1 MTLWANHAHK
11 DYVDT
16 VRHFVR
22 EVVAPQA
29 EAIDRDDVYPVELVK
44 ELARRGLSTVT
55 LPLDYG
61 GGGKD
66 FSYGVALLEEV
77 AYGSPSV
84 AICLITIFQ
93 ASTIIRLFG
102 QESLKDRYLPR
113 FRDGLLSSYALTEAN
128 HGSDIRSL
136 DTKAV
141 RDGDEWVIS
150 GEKQFITGGVAA
162 EFFIILAQTEAGVST
177 FAVPGDAKG
186 LTRYV
191 GERSATFGLRNGP
204 HVNVALDRVRVP
216 ADHLIGVDGKGVRQ
230 AVTTLNYS
238 RTLAAGVSL
247 GIARAAFD
255 GALKH
260 ARQRVAFDQKVAE
273 FQGIQW
279 YFADMLTRID
289 AARLLV
295 YKAAAESLTSGV
307 DTARY
312 GSEAKLMASMLAT
325 EVASTAVRICG
336 VHGVSL
342 NSPFGRYLRDAQAYE
357 VGGGSVE
364 ILRNTIGKYLLKDEV
379 AG

>member
-1 MTLWANHAHK
+1 MALWTAYADEK
-11 DYVDT
+11 YVESLQA
-16 VRHFVR
+16 FVR
-22 EVVAPQA
+22 EAIDPQA
-29 EAIDRDDVYPVELVK
+29 DMLDRDDIYPVEIVK
-44 ELARRGLSTVT
+44 ELARRGLSSVT
-55 LPLDYG
+55 LPQQYG

-66 FSYGVALLEEV
+66 FTYAVALLEEV
-77 AYGSPSV
+77 AYSSPSV

-102 QESLKDRYLPR
+102 QESLKDRWLPR
-113 FRDGLLSSYALTEAN
+113 FPRGLLSSYALTEAN
-128 HGSDIRSL
+128 HGSDIRTL

-141 RDGDEWVIS
+141 RDGDEWVIT

-162 EFFIILAQTEAGVST
+162 EFFIILAETEAGVST
-177 FAVPGDAKG
+177 FAVPGDAPG
-186 LTRYV
+186 LSRYV

-204 HVNVALDRVRVP
+204 HVNVVLDHVRVP
-216 ADHLIGVDGKGVRQ
+216 ADHLVGVDGKGVRQ

-255 GALKH
+255 GALTH
-260 ARQRVAFDQKVAE
+260 AKSRVAFDRKVVD

-279 YFADMLTRID
+279 YFADMLPRID

-295 YKAAAESLTSGV
+295 YKAAAESLASGV

-312 GSEAKLMASMLAT
+312 GSEAKLLASILAT

-336 VHGVSL
+336 VHGVSV

-357 VGGGSVE
+357 VAGGSVE
-364 ILRNTIGKYLLKDEV
+364 ILRNTIGKYLTRDL
-379 AG
+379 A

>member
-1 MTLWANHAHK
+1 MSLWPAYADK
-11 DYVDT
+11 AYVES
-16 VRHFVR
+16 VQAFVR
-22 EVVAPQA
+22 EAIDPQA
-29 EAIDRDDVYPVELVK
+29 DMLDRDDIYPVEIVK
-44 ELARRGLSTVT
+44 ELARRGLSSVT
-55 LPLDYG
+55 LPQQYG

-66 FSYGVALLEEV
+66 FTYAVALLEEV
-77 AYGSPSV
+77 AYSSPSV

-93 ASTIIRLFG
+93 ASTIIRLYG
-102 QESLKDRYLPR
+102 EESLKDRWLPR
-113 FRDGLLSSYALTEAN
+113 FPRGLLSSYALTEAN
-128 HGSDIRSL
+128 HGSDIRTL

-141 RDGDEWVIS
+141 RDGDGWVIT

-162 EFFIILAQTEAGVST
+162 EFFIILAETEAGVSA
-177 FAVPGDAKG
+177 FAVPGDAPG
-186 LTRYV
+186 VSRYV

-204 HVNVALDRVRVP
+204 HVNIVLDGVRVP

-260 ARQRVAFDQKVAE
+260 AKGRVAFDQKVID

-279 YFADMLTRID
+279 YFADMLPRID

-295 YKAAAESLTSGV
+295 YKAAAESLATGV

-312 GSEAKLMASMLAT
+312 GSEAKLMASILAT

-336 VHGVSL
+336 VHGVSV
-342 NSPFGRYLRDAQAYE
+342 NSPFGRYLRDAQSYE
-357 VGGGSVE
+357 VAGGSVE
-364 ILRNTIGKYLLKDEV
+364 ILRNTIGKYLARDV
-379 AG
+379 V

>member
-1 MTLWANHAHK
+1 MSRWLPYADAGYVETLQS
-11 DYVDT
+11 
-16 VRHFVR
+16 FVR
-22 EVVAPQA
+22 EHVTPQGD
-29 EAIDRDDVYPVELVK
+29 AIDRDDIYPVEIIK
-44 ELARRGLSTVT
+44 RLARDGLSTIT
-55 LPLDYG
+55 LPEEFG

-66 FSYGVALLEEV
+66 FSHAVALFEEV
-77 AYGSPSV
+77 GYGSAST

-102 QESLKDRYLPR
+102 EQSLKERYLPR
-113 FRDGLLSSYALTEAN
+113 FREGLLSSYALTEAN

-141 RDGDEWVIS
+141 REGAEWVIT
-150 GEKQFITGGVAA
+150 GEKQFVTSGVAA
-162 EFFIILAQTEAGVST
+162 ELFVVLAETQVGVSA
-177 FAVPGDAKG
+177 FAIPADVAG

-204 HVNVALDRVRVP
+204 HVNVRLERVRVP
-216 ADHLIGVDGKGVRQ
+216 ADHLIGIEGKGVRQ

-255 GALKH
+255 GAFAH
-260 ARQRVAFDQKVAE
+260 AKARMAFDVRVVD

-279 YFADMLTRID
+279 YFADMLTNID

-295 YKAAAESLTSGV
+295 YKAAEALSTGV
-307 DTARY
+307 DIARY
-312 GSEAKLMASMLAT
+312 GSEAKLMASTLAT
-325 EVASTAVRICG
+325 EVASKAVGICG
-336 VHGVSL
+336 VHGVTV
-342 NSPFGRYLRDAQAYE
+342 NSPFGRYLRDAKAYE

-364 ILRNTIGKYLLKDEV
+364 ILKNTIAKYLLSET
-379 AG
+379 AL

>member
-1 MTLWANHAHK
+1 MPLWLPLADAE
-11 DYVDT
+11 YVET
-16 VRHFVR
+16 VRSFVSER
-22 EVVAPQA
+22 IAPHA
-29 EAIDRDDVYPVELVK
+29 EAIDRDDIYPVDIVK
-44 ELARRGLSTVT
+44 ELARKGLSTIT
-55 LPLDYG
+55 LPAEYG
-61 GGGKD
+61 GGSKD
-66 FSYGVALLEEV
+66 FSHGVALFEEV
-77 AYGSPSV
+77 AYASPSV

-93 ASTIIRLFG
+93 AQTIIRLFG
-102 QESLKDRYLPR
+102 QESLKQRYLPR
-113 FRDGLLSSYALTEAN
+113 FREGLLSSYALTEAN
-128 HGSDIRSL
+128 HGSDIRTL

-141 RDGDEWVIS
+141 RRGDEWEIT

-162 EFFIILAQTEAGVST
+162 EFFIILAETETGVSAFT
-177 FAVPGDAKG
+177 VPGDSKG
-186 LTRYV
+186 LSTYV

-216 ADHLIGVDGKGVRQ
+216 ADHLIGADGKGVRQ

-238 RTLAAGVSL
+238 RTLAAGVSI

-260 ARQRVAFDQKVAE
+260 AKGRVAFDQRVAE

-279 YFADMLTRID
+279 YFADMLTKID

-295 YKAAAESLTSGV
+295 YQAARSLTTGV

-336 VHGVSL
+336 VHGVSV

-364 ILRNTIGKYLLKDEV
+364 ILRNTIGKYLLKDVE
-379 AG
+379 

>member
-1 MTLWANHAHK
+1 MALWPAYADK
-11 DYVDT
+11 EYVES
-16 VRHFVR
+16 VRTFVR
-22 EVVAPQA
+22 EWIDPHAD
-29 EAIDRDDVYPVELVK
+29 AIDRDDIYPVEIVK
-44 ELARRGLSTVT
+44 EIARRGLSTVT
-55 LPLDYG
+55 LPEQYG

-66 FSYGVALLEEV
+66 FSYAVALLEEV
-77 AYGSPSV
+77 AYSSPSV

-93 ASTIIRLFG
+93 ASTILRLFG
-102 QESLKDRYLPR
+102 QDSLRDRYLPQ
-113 FRDGLLSSYALTEAN
+113 FRRGLLSSYALTEAN
-128 HGSDIRSL
+128 HGSDIRTL

-141 RDGDEWVIS
+141 RDGDEWVIT
-150 GEKQFITGGVAA
+150 GEKQFITGGAAA
-162 EFFIILAQTEAGVST
+162 EFFIILAETEIGVSAM
-177 FAVPGDAKG
+177 AVPGDAVG
-186 LTRYV
+186 LGRYV

-204 HVNVALDRVRVP
+204 HVNVVLDKVRVP
-216 ADHLIGVDGKGVRQ
+216 ADHLIGIEGKGVRQ

-255 GALKH
+255 GALRH
-260 ARQRVAFDQKVAE
+260 AKGRVAFDQRVVD

-295 YKAAAESLTSGV
+295 YKAAAESLTTGV
-307 DTARY
+307 DTARF
-312 GSEAKLMASMLAT
+312 GSEAKLMASTLAT

-336 VHGVSL
+336 VHGVSV

-364 ILRNTIGKYLLKDEV
+364 ILRNTIGKYLSKDLV
-379 AG
+379 AP

>member
-1 MTLWANHAHK
+1 MSLWPAYAEK
-11 DYVDT
+11 EYVES
-16 VRHFVR
+16 VRAFVR
-22 EVVAPQA
+22 ETIDPQA
-29 EAIDRDDVYPVELVK
+29 EMLDREDIYPVEIVK
-44 ELARRGLSTVT
+44 ELARRGLSSVT
-55 LPLDYG
+55 LPQQYG

-66 FSYGVALLEEV
+66 FSYAVALLEEV
-77 AYGSPSV
+77 AYSSPSV

-93 ASTIIRLFG
+93 ASTLMRLYASD
-102 QESLKDRYLPR
+102 SLKDRWLPR
-113 FRDGLLSSYALTEAN
+113 FPRGLLSSYALTEAN
-128 HGSDIRSL
+128 HGSDIRTL

-141 RDGDEWVIS
+141 RDGADWVIT

-162 EFFIILAQTEAGVST
+162 EFFIILAETEAGVST
-177 FAVPGDAKG
+177 FAVPGDAPG
-186 LTRYV
+186 LSRYV

-204 HVNVALDRVRVP
+204 HVNVVLDAVRVP

-260 ARQRVAFDQKVAE
+260 AKGRVAFDQKVID

-279 YFADMLTRID
+279 YFADLLPRID

-295 YKAAAESLTSGV
+295 YKGAAESLTSGV
-307 DTARY
+307 DTARF
-312 GSEAKLMASMLAT
+312 GSEAKLMASILAT

-336 VHGVSL
+336 VHGVSM
-342 NSPFGRYLRDAQAYE
+342 NSPFGRYLRDAQSYE
-357 VGGGSVE
+357 VAGGSVE
-364 ILRNTIGKYLLKDEV
+364 ILRNTIGKYLAKEV
-379 AG
+379 S

>member
-1 MTLWANHAHK
+1 MALWAAYADEK
-11 DYVDT
+11 YVESLQA
-16 VRHFVR
+16 FVR
-22 EVVAPQA
+22 E
-29 EAIDRDDVYPVELVK
+29 AIDPHADMLDRDDVYPVEIVK
-44 ELARRGLSTVT
+44 ELARRGLSSVT
-55 LPLDYG
+55 LPQQYG

-66 FSYGVALLEEV
+66 FTYAVALLEEV
-77 AYGSPSV
+77 AYSSPSV

-102 QESLKDRYLPR
+102 QDSLKDRWLPR
-113 FRDGLLSSYALTEAN
+113 FPRGLLSSYALTEAN
-128 HGSDIRSL
+128 HGSDIRTL

-141 RDGDEWVIS
+141 RDGNEWVIT

-162 EFFIILAQTEAGVST
+162 EFFIILAETEAGVST
-177 FAVPGDAKG
+177 FAVPGDAPG
-186 LTRYV
+186 LSRYV

-204 HVNVALDRVRVP
+204 HVNVVLDHVRVP
-216 ADHLIGVDGKGVRQ
+216 ADHLVGVDGKGVRQ

-260 ARQRVAFDQKVAE
+260 AKGRVAFDQKVVD

-279 YFADMLTRID
+279 YFADMLARID

-295 YKAAAESLTSGV
+295 YKSAAESLASGV

-312 GSEAKLMASMLAT
+312 GSEAKLLASTLAT

-336 VHGVSL
+336 VHGVSV
-342 NSPFGRYLRDAQAYE
+342 NSPFGRYLRDAQSYE
-357 VGGGSVE
+357 VAGGSVE
-364 ILRNTIGKYLLKDEV
+364 ILRNTIGKYLIRDL
-379 AG
+379 A

>member
-1 MTLWANHAHK
+1 MSLWPAYAEK
-11 DYVDT
+11 EYVESL
-16 VRHFVR
+16 RAFVR
-22 EVVAPQA
+22 EVIDPQA
-29 EAIDRDDVYPVELVK
+29 EMLDRDDVYPVEIVK
-44 ELARRGLSTVT
+44 ELARRGLSSVT
-55 LPLDYG
+55 LPQQYG

-66 FSYGVALLEEV
+66 FTYAVALLEEV
-77 AYGSPSV
+77 AYSSPSV

-93 ASTIIRLFG
+93 ASTIMRLFG
-102 QESLKDRYLPR
+102 QDSLKDRWLPR
-113 FRDGLLSSYALTEAN
+113 FPRGLLSSYALTEAN
-128 HGSDIRSL
+128 HGSDIRTL

-141 RDGDEWVIS
+141 RDGSDWVIT

-162 EFFIILAQTEAGVST
+162 EFFIILAQTDAGVST
-177 FAVPGDAKG
+177 FAVPGDAPG
-186 LTRYV
+186 LSRYV

-204 HVNVALDRVRVP
+204 HVNIVLDGVRVP

-255 GALKH
+255 GALRH
-260 ARQRVAFDQKVAE
+260 AKERVAFDQKVID

-279 YFADMLTRID
+279 YFADLLPRID

-295 YKAAAESLTSGV
+295 YKAAAESLATGV

-312 GSEAKLMASMLAT
+312 GSEAKLRASILAT

-336 VHGVSL
+336 VHGVSM
-342 NSPFGRYLRDAQAYE
+342 NSPFGRYLRDAQSYE
-357 VGGGSVE
+357 VAGGSVE
-364 ILRNTIGKYLLKDEV
+364 ILRNTIGKYLVKDV
-379 AG
+379 A

>member
-1 MTLWANHAHK
+1 MSLWPAYAEK
-11 DYVDT
+11 EYVES
-16 VRHFVR
+16 VRAFVR
-22 EVVAPQA
+22 ETIDPQA
-29 EAIDRDDVYPVELVK
+29 EMLDREDIYPVEIVK
-44 ELARRGLSTVT
+44 ELARRGLSSVT
-55 LPLDYG
+55 LPQQYG

-66 FSYGVALLEEV
+66 FSYAVALLEEV
-77 AYGSPSV
+77 AYSSPSV

-93 ASTIIRLFG
+93 ASTLMRLYASD
-102 QESLKDRYLPR
+102 SLKDRWLPR
-113 FRDGLLSSYALTEAN
+113 FPRGLLSSYALTEAN
-128 HGSDIRSL
+128 HGSDIRTL

-141 RDGDEWVIS
+141 RDGADWVIT

-162 EFFIILAQTEAGVST
+162 EFFIILAETEAGVST
-177 FAVPGDAKG
+177 FAVPGDAPG
-186 LTRYV
+186 LSRYV

-204 HVNVALDRVRVP
+204 HVNVVLDAVRVP

-260 ARQRVAFDQKVAE
+260 AKGRVAFDQKVID

-279 YFADMLTRID
+279 YFADLLPRID

-295 YKAAAESLTSGV
+295 YKGAAESLTSGV
-307 DTARY
+307 DTARF

-336 VHGVSL
+336 VHGVSM
-342 NSPFGRYLRDAQAYE
+342 NSPFGRYLRDAQSYE
-357 VGGGSVE
+357 VAGGSVE
-364 ILRNTIGKYLLKDEV
+364 ILRNTIGKYLAKEV
-379 AG
+379 S

>member
-1 MTLWANHAHK
+1 MSRWLPYAEPV
-11 DYVDT
+11 YVDALQS
-16 VRHFVR
+16 FVR
-22 EVVAPQA
+22 EHVTPHAD
-29 EAIDRDDVYPVELVK
+29 AIDRDDIYPIEIVR
-44 ELARRGLSTVT
+44 ELAQDGFTTIT
-55 LPLDYG
+55 LPEEFG

-66 FSYGVALLEEV
+66 FSHAVALFEEV
-77 AYGSPSV
+77 AYGSAST

-102 QESLKDRYLPR
+102 AQSLKERYLPR
-113 FRDGLLSSYALTEAN
+113 FCKGLLSSYALTEAN

-141 RDGDEWVIS
+141 RDGTDWVIT
-150 GEKQFITGGVAA
+150 GEKQFVTGGVAA
-162 EFFIILAQTEAGVST
+162 ELFVVLAETPVGVSA
-177 FAVPGDAKG
+177 FAVPADAKG

-204 HVNVALDRVRVP
+204 HVNVRLDSVRVP
-216 ADHLIGVDGKGVRQ
+216 ADHLIGTEGKGVRQ

-255 GALKH
+255 GAFNH
-260 ARQRVAFDQKVAE
+260 AKGRKAFDVKVVD

-279 YFADMLTRID
+279 YFADMLTSID

-295 YKAAAESLTSGV
+295 YKAAEALTTGV
-307 DTARY
+307 DIARY
-312 GSEAKLMASMLAT
+312 GSEAKLMASTMAT
-325 EVASTAVRICG
+325 EVASKAVGICG
-336 VHGVSL
+336 VYGVTV
-342 NSPFGRYLRDAQAYE
+342 NSPFGRYLRDAKAYE

-364 ILRNTIGKYLLKDEV
+364 ILKNTIAKYLLSEN
-379 AG
+379 ATL